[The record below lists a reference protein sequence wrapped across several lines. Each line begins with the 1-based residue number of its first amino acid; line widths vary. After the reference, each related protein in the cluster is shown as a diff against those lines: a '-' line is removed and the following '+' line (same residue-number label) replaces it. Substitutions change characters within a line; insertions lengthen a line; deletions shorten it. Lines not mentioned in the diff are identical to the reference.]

1 MSNLSHPD
9 STRAILFPGQGSQF
23 VGMARDL
30 FENETVARDMFEIA
44 SERMGRDLMALC
56 AEGPQE
62 VLNATDVCQP
72 AIFVAS
78 LAAVKVIENSG
89 GASHLEARATA
100 GLSLGEYSALVH
112 SGAIRFEDALDV
124 VIARGKAMQEAC
136 DKTAGTMA
144 SILGLDLEAV
154 REAVSEASE
163 AGIVAVANV
172 NAATQIVIS
181 GEKAAV
187 ELASEKA
194 REKGARRV
202 IPLEVAGAY
211 HSPLMASATETLK
224 PILANLQIAEPEI
237 PFYANV
243 SGARVSD
250 PEEIREGLI
259 RQVESSVLWEPTL
272 RLLIEDGVAEVLEP
286 GPGKV
291 VAGLVRQV
299 DRSIPTRSVLAK
311 DSIEELLEGTP
322 S

>member
-30 FENETVARDMFEIA
+30 FENETVARDMFDIA

-144 SILGLDLEAV
+144 SILGLDLETV
-154 REAVSEASE
+154 REAVSEASD

-224 PILANLQIAEPEI
+224 PILADL
-237 PFYANV
+237 
-243 SGARVSD
+243 RVSD
-250 PEEIREGLI
+250 PEEIRDGLI

>member
-144 SILGLDLEAV
+144 SILGLDLETV
-154 REAVSEASE
+154 REAVSEAAE

>member
-30 FENETVARDMFEIA
+30 FENETVARDMFDIA

-144 SILGLDLEAV
+144 SILGLDLETV
-154 REAVSEASE
+154 REAVSEASD

-224 PILANLQIAEPEI
+224 PILADL
-237 PFYANV
+237 
-243 SGARVSD
+243 
-250 PEEIREGLI
+250 
-259 RQVESSVLWEPTL
+259 
-272 RLLIEDGVAEVLEP
+272 
-286 GPGKV
+286 
-291 VAGLVRQV
+291 
-299 DRSIPTRSVLAK
+299 
-311 DSIEELLEGTP
+311 
-322 S
+322 